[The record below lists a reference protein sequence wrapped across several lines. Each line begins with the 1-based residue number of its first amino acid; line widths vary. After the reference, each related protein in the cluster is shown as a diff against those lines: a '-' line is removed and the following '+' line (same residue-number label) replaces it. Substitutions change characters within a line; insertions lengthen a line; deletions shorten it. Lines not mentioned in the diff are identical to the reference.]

1 MTDTL
6 RSSRLRLRRPVAC
19 DAAITRPKPAAVTTV
34 RASTTTVA
42 TPDANAER
50 SLKSDALLQGRS
62 HVSIMHNGET
72 YQLRATRLSK
82 LILTK

>member
-6 RSSRLRLRRPVAC
+6 RSSTLRLRRPLAR
-19 DAAITRPKPAAVTTV
+19 DAAITRPKAAAVTTV
-34 RASTTTVA
+34 RASTASVSA
-42 TPDANAER
+42 DPNAER

-72 YQLRATRLSK
+72 YQLRATRLGK